1 MSLKELTKESHTAA
15 EATPF
20 MKAVFKKTIP
30 TQLWKDFT
38 YQKSFFYRMIETKAR
53 RANLLGGLEGIE
65 RADLLLDDSLNIP
78 GDRISIRLHTD
89 LYMQY
94 IDSLVD
100 PDKIMAHLYV
110 WHMGDMFGGQM
121 IKQIVNAPSTALDF
135 ENADDMKQ
143 VMYSKINDD
152 MAAEANVAFE
162 WAIKMM
168 DAYTYELDLANAD

>member
-1 MSLKELTKESHTAA
+1 MSLKDLTKESHTAA

-30 TQLWKDFT
+30 MQLWKDFT

-65 RADLLLDDSLNIP
+65 RAELLLDDSLNIP
-78 GDRISIRLHTD
+78 GDRVAIRLHTD
-89 LYMQY
+89 LYLQY
-94 IDSLVD
+94 LDSLND

-135 ENADDMKQ
+135 ENADELKT
-143 VMYSKINDD
+143 VMYSKLNEE
-152 MAAEANVAFE
+152 MATEANVAFE

-168 DAYTYELDLANAD
+168 REYDAELV

>member
-1 MSLKELTKESHTAA
+1 MSLKDLTKASHTAA

-30 TQLWKDFT
+30 MQLWKDFT

-65 RADLLLDDSLNIP
+65 RAELLLDDSLNIP
-78 GDRISIRLHTD
+78 GDRVAIRLHTD
-89 LYMQY
+89 LYLQY
-94 IDSLVD
+94 LDSLND

-121 IKQIVNAPSTALDF
+121 IKQIVDAPSTALDF
-135 ENADDMKQ
+135 KNADELKT
-143 VMYSKINDD
+143 VMYSKLNEE
-152 MAAEANVAFE
+152 MATEANVAFE

-168 DAYTYELDLANAD
+168 REYDAELV

>member
-1 MSLKELTKESHTAA
+1 MSLKDLTKESHTAA

-30 TQLWKDFT
+30 MQLWKDFT

-65 RADLLLDDSLNIP
+65 RAVLLLDDSLNIP
-78 GDRISIRLHTD
+78 GDRVAIRLHTD
-89 LYMQY
+89 LYLQY
-94 IDSLVD
+94 LDSLND

-135 ENADDMKQ
+135 ENADELKT
-143 VMYSKINDD
+143 VMYSKLNEE
-152 MAAEANVAFE
+152 MATEANVAFE

-168 DAYTYELDLANAD
+168 REYDAELV

>member
-1 MSLKELTKESHTAA
+1 MSLKDLTKASHTAA

-30 TQLWKDFT
+30 MQLWKDFT

-65 RADLLLDDSLNIP
+65 RAELLLDDSLNIP
-78 GDRISIRLHTD
+78 GDRVAIRLHTD
-89 LYMQY
+89 LYLQY
-94 IDSLVD
+94 LDSLND

-121 IKQIVNAPSTALDF
+121 IKQIVDAPSTALDF
-135 ENADDMKQ
+135 KNADELKT
-143 VMYSKINDD
+143 VMYSKLNEE

-168 DAYTYELDLANAD
+168 REYDAELV